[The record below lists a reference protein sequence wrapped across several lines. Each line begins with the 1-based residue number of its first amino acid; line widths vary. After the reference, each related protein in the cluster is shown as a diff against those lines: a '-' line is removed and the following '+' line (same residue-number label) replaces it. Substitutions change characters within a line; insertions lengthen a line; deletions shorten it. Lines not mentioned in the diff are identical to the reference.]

1 MIKKIYS
8 LLGLLLA
15 TTGIQAQTILYEDF
29 ETEATEY
36 CSEPVATDPGWTVI
50 NGSADGLQYNWHN
63 YYAEKGHNTGSKHVA
78 CVDAKTYE
86 AAGVGLGPREEILLS
101 PEIDLNDTY
110 QLSFDWSAGPMAWMD
125 KSRYDLQVR
134 VVTDGDVNNAETI
147 FSIQNNQILK
157 LSGVDPSS
165 IGTWD
170 AHKSKVGLEEWK
182 GQKVKLAFVYKM
194 MNVTG
199 NQVCLDNVMVKKYS
213 PETGPR
219 ATVSLTNYVFP
230 SMYIGEKYYS
240 EVIKLTNA
248 GLDGLKIT
256 SVDCPSGLALNID
269 PATVNLA
276 SKEYV
281 NFQLSYT
288 ASLFSPASG
297 AVVLHTTGGDVSIKF
312 TATKEALEDG
322 YVIENFENHFAPAG
336 WKNKGWSRATTAIE
350 GDYSASANG
359 GYSDAILVSPRL
371 NVKEGDKLSFTYY
384 NDFTNGDGSE
394 YQYND
399 FSVEVSYDGGATWQT
414 MWIFNYEDGTKL
426 ETLTLNFTQTSDDT
440 YVRWKNTAVS
450 ITDEGAEPYS
460 NVILDRIVLPEYYG
474 AAQAPAAAEYVAPAD
489 ATEDVYPRNIKLEW
503 KPVLFANGY
512 RVYVYKNDGSK
523 GDDYLINGVDV
534 DDALSYN
541 ITRADYETTYSWKV
555 VPYNTNGSAE
565 EVPVWSF
572 TTQKDA
578 TTSVFPYM
586 EDFSKCGT
594 GIPAGWT
601 SSSTSPYGASR
612 NWSTNTSKYWGS
624 EPGSLYSMWL
634 GTGEISSVT
643 TQEFKLP
650 ASGNYQISF
659 VWGNN
664 HPASLKI
671 DESDLH
677 RNSTP
682 AGGNNGFAEI
692 VFEVIADGVA
702 HQVGYISEPKIDDDY
717 NFWTPE
723 SFNLSEFAGQTVQ
736 FRWTHRALSG
746 RDNGAGLDN
755 ILIEEIAGKKAAF
768 NQDEWNAGKVNYNK
782 STATSTVFTLLNKGV
797 ESLTVESATF
807 NTENFSTS
815 LKAGDV
821 IAVDG
826 GIEFTM
832 QFDALTSASNIDDE
846 LTVTF
851 EGGYSVKL
859 PVHGKALAEDVLYYA
874 FEKNELDY
882 NWNDD
887 FTLIDVDRQA
897 TLNLSS
903 YWIQYDLKG
912 APFAFAQ
919 GYDSEMYHIMK
930 PTSGDGALIAA
941 TPASDVSESEDW
953 IVSKA
958 LSVNSNSTFNFMA
971 RNYESLESV
980 LPNPRHRI
988 EVLVS
993 TTSAKDRKS
1002 FETVMKGQEIPF
1014 LTSGAWQS
1022 YSVDLSK
1029 YAGQTIY
1036 VALKH
1041 YTVGGG
1047 LLAFFDDF
1055 TFNHVSEGATRIN
1068 AVSADDLDN
1077 ATIYTVDGKM
1087 VGKGNIINSLGR
1099 GMYIIK
1105 TTKGQKKIA
1114 VK

>member
-1 MIKKIYS
+1 MKHFTLLVMS
-8 LLGLLLA
+8 LLLTIGA
-15 TTGIQAQTILYEDF
+15 KAQTILYEDF

-63 YYAEKGHNTGSKHVA
+63 YYTEKGHNTGSKHVA

-110 QLSFDWSAGPMAWMD
+110 QLSFDWSAGPMAWMNN
-125 KSRYDLQVR
+125 SRYDLQVR

-322 YVIENFENHFAPAG
+322 YVIENFENGVPPTG
-336 WKNKGWSRATTAIE
+336 WKSKGWERTATAIE
-350 GDYSASANG
+350 GDYSAWASG
-359 GYSDAILVSPRL
+359 GYSTAYLTSPRL
-371 NVKEGDKLSFTYY
+371 NVKDGDKLSFTYY
-384 NDFTNGDGSE
+384 NDFTNGDEGE
-394 YQYND
+394 CQYND
-399 FSVEVSYDGGATWQT
+399 FSVEVSYDGGETWSE
-414 MWIFNYEDGTKL
+414 MWLFDYQKRTIL
-426 ETLTLNFTQTSDDT
+426 ETLTLNFTQASDNT
-440 YVRWKNTAVS
+440 YVRWKNTAVE
-450 ITDEGAEPYS
+450 ITDEGADPYS
-460 NVILDRIVLPEYYG
+460 SVILDRVILPEYYG
-474 AAQAPAAAEYVAPAD
+474 SNLAPNAPELVSPAD
-489 ATEDVYPRNIKLEW
+489 GAEELLCRNIELTW
-503 KPVLFANGY
+503 KPVLFADGY
-512 RVYVYKNDGSK
+512 RLYVKGNGS
-523 GDDYLINGVDV
+523 YLVNGVDV
-534 DDALSYN
+534 GNVQSYT
-541 ITRADYETTYSWKV
+541 IARADYETTYTWKV
-555 VPYNTNGSAE
+555 VPYNSYGSATN
-565 EVPVWSF
+565 VPEWTF

-578 TTSVFPYM
+578 TTSIFPYT
-586 EDFSKCGT
+586 EDFSNCGEGLPT
-594 GIPAGWT
+594 GWT
-601 SSSTSPYGASR
+601 SSNTSNYGANR
-612 NWSTNTSKYWGS
+612 NWSTNTSKYWGD

-634 GTGEISSVT
+634 STGQEASVT

-650 ASGNYQISF
+650 ASGNYKISF

-664 HPASLKI
+664 HPASLKM

-682 AGGNNGFAEI
+682 AGGNNGFAEV

-702 HQVGYISEPKIDDDY
+702 HKLGYISEPKIDDDY
-717 NFWTPE
+717 NYWTPE
-723 SFNLSEFAGQTVQ
+723 SFDISEFAGQTVQ

-755 ILIEEIAGKKAAF
+755 ILIEMIEGNKAAF
-768 NQDEWNAGKVNYNK
+768 NQEEWNAGKVNYNK
-782 STATSTVFTLLNKGV
+782 STSTATVFTLLNKGSQ
-797 ESLTVESATF
+797 SLTVESATF
-807 NTENFSTS
+807 ATENFSTS

-832 QFDALTSASNIDDE
+832 QFNALISASNIDDE
-846 LTVTF
+846 LTVAF

-1105 TTKGQKKIA
+1105 TTRGQKKIA

>member
-1 MIKKIYS
+1 MKHFTLLVMS
-8 LLGLLLA
+8 LFLTVGA
-15 TTGIQAQTILYEDF
+15 KAQTILYEDF

-36 CSEPVATDPGWTVI
+36 CSAPVATDPGWTVI
-50 NGSADGLQYNWHN
+50 NGSSDGLQYNWHN
-63 YYAEKGHNTGSKHVA
+63 YYTEKGHNTGSKHVA
-78 CVDAKTYE
+78 CVDARTYE
-86 AAGVGLGPREEILLS
+86 AADGKGLGPREEILLS

-110 QLSFDWSAGPMAWMD
+110 QLSFDWSAGPMAWMNN
-125 KSRYDLQVR
+125 SRYDLQVR

-230 SMYIGEKYYS
+230 EMYIGEKYYS

-288 ASLFSPASG
+288 ASLLSPASG
-297 AVVLHTTGGDVSIKF
+297 NVVLHTTGGDVTIKF
-312 TATKEALEDG
+312 SATKQALEDG
-322 YVIENFENHFAPAG
+322 YIIENFENGVPPTG
-336 WKNKGWSRATTAIE
+336 WKSKGWERTATAIE
-350 GDYSASANG
+350 GDYSAWASG
-359 GYSDAILVSPRL
+359 GYSTAYLTSPRL
-371 NVKEGDKLSFTYY
+371 NVKSGDKLSFTYY
-384 NDFTNGDGSE
+384 NDFTNGDEGE
-394 YQYND
+394 CQYND
-399 FSVEVSYDGGATWQT
+399 FSVEVSYDGGESWKETWLFDYQKRT
-414 MWIFNYEDGTKL
+414 TL
-426 ETLTLNFTQTSDDT
+426 ETLTLDFAQSSDNT
-440 YVRWKNTAVS
+440 YVRWKNTAVQ

-460 NVILDRIVLPEYYG
+460 TVTLDRVVLPEYYG
-474 AAQAPAAAEYVAPAD
+474 ATLAPNAPELVSPAD
-489 ATEDVYPRNIKLEW
+489 GATDLLCRNIELTW
-503 KPVLFANGY
+503 KPVLYADGY
-512 RVYVYKNDGSK
+512 RVYVK
-523 GDDYLINGVDV
+523 GNGKYLVNGVDAGDV
-534 DDALSYN
+534 QSYT
-541 ITRADYETTYSWKV
+541 IDRADYETTYTWKV
-555 VPYNTNGSAE
+555 VPYNAYGSATD
-565 EVPVWSF
+565 VPEWAF

-578 TTSVFPYM
+578 TTSIFPYT

-594 GIPAGWT
+594 GIPTGWT
-601 SSSTSPYGASR
+601 SNNTSNYGANR
-612 NWSTNTSKYWGS
+612 NWSTNTSKYWGD
-624 EPGSLYSMWL
+624 EPGSLYNMWL
-634 GTGEISSVT
+634 STGQEASVT

-650 ASGNYQISF
+650 ADGNYKISF

-664 HPASLKI
+664 HPASLKM

-682 AGGNNGFAEI
+682 AGGNNGFTEV

-702 HQVGYISEPKIDDDY
+702 HKLGYISEPKIDDDY
-717 NFWTPE
+717 NYWTPE
-723 SFNLSEFAGQTVQ
+723 SFDISEFAGQTVQ

-755 ILIEEIAGKKAAF
+755 ILIEMIEGKKAAF
-768 NQDEWNAGKVNYNK
+768 NQEEWNAGKVNYNK
-782 STATSTVFTLLNKGV
+782 STSTATVFTLLNKGSL
-797 ESLTVESATF
+797 SLTVESATF
-807 NTENFSTS
+807 ATENFSTS

-832 QFDALTSASNIDDE
+832 QFDALTSASSIDDE
-846 LTVTF
+846 LTVNF
-851 EGGYSVKL
+851 EGGYSVTL
-859 PVHGKALAEDVLYYA
+859 PVHGEALAEDVLYYA
-874 FEKNELDY
+874 FEKNALDY
-882 NWNDD
+882 DWNDD

-903 YWIQYDLKG
+903 YWIQYEKKG

-941 TPASDVSESEDW
+941 TPASDISESEDW

-958 LSVNSNSTFNFMA
+958 MSVNSNSTFNFMA

-993 TTSAKDRKS
+993 TTSATDRKS

-1014 LTSGAWQS
+1014 LTSGAWQA

-1055 TFNHVSEGATRIN
+1055 TFNHVGEPATRIN

-1077 ATIYTVDGKM
+1077 ATIYTVNGMK
-1087 VGKGNIINSLGR
+1087 VGKGNIINTLGR

-1105 TTKGQKKIA
+1105 TDKGQKKIT

>member
-1 MIKKIYS
+1 MKHFTLFVMS
-8 LLGLLLA
+8 LLLTVGA
-15 TTGIQAQTILYEDF
+15 KAQTILYEDF

-50 NGSADGLQYNWHN
+50 NGSSDGLQYNWHN
-63 YYAEKGHNTGSKHVA
+63 YYTEKGHNTGSKHVA

-101 PEIDLNDTY
+101 PEIDLNGTY

-134 VVTDGDVNNAETI
+134 VVVDGDMSNAETI

-170 AHKSKVGLEEWK
+170 AHSSKVGLEDWK

-199 NQVCLDNVMVKKYS
+199 NQVCLDNVRVKKYS

-230 SMYIGEKYYS
+230 EMYIGEKYYS

-281 NFQLSYT
+281 NFQLCYT

-297 AVVLHTTGGDVSIKF
+297 TVVLHTTGGDVSISF
-312 TATKEALEDG
+312 TASKQAIEDG
-322 YVIENFENHFAPAG
+322 YVIENFENGVPPTG
-336 WKNKGWSRATTAIE
+336 WKSKGWERNLTAIE
-350 GDYSASANG
+350 GDYSAWASG
-359 GYSDAILVSPRL
+359 GYSTAYLTSPRL
-371 NVKEGDKLSFTYY
+371 NVKSGDKLSFTYY
-384 NDFTNGDGSE
+384 NDFTNGDEGE
-394 YQYND
+394 CQYND
-399 FSVEVSYDGGATWQT
+399 FSVEVSYDGGASWQE
-414 MWIFNYEDGTKL
+414 MWLFDYQLRTIL
-426 ETLTLNFTQTSDDT
+426 ETLTLNFTQTSDNT
-440 YVRWKNTAVS
+440 YVRWKNTAVE

-460 NVILDRIVLPEYYG
+460 SVTIDRVILPEYYG
-474 AAQAPAAAEYVAPAD
+474 ATLAPNAPELVSPAD
-489 ATEDVYPRNIKLEW
+489 GTEEVLCRNIELTW
-503 KPVLFANGY
+503 KPVLFADGY
-512 RVYVYKNDGSK
+512 RVYVK
-523 GDDYLINGVDV
+523 GNGKYLVNGVDAG
-534 DDALSYN
+534 DALSYT
-541 ITRADYETTYSWKV
+541 IARADYETTYTWKV
-555 VPYNTNGSAE
+555 VPYNSYGSATD
-565 EVPVWSF
+565 VPEWTF

-578 TTSVFPYM
+578 TTSIFPYT

-594 GIPAGWT
+594 GLPTGWT
-601 SSSTSPYGASR
+601 SSNTSNYGANR
-612 NWSTNTSKYWGS
+612 NWSTNTSKYWGD

-634 GTGEISSVT
+634 STGQEASVT

-650 ASGNYQISF
+650 ASGNYKISF

-664 HPASLKI
+664 HPASLKM

-702 HQVGYISEPKIDDDY
+702 HKVGYISEPKIDDDY

-723 SFNLSEFAGQTVQ
+723 SFDISEFAGQTVQ

-755 ILIEEIAGKKAAF
+755 ILIEMIEGNKAAF
-768 NQDEWNAGKVNYNK
+768 NQEEWNAGKVNYNK
-782 STATSTVFTLLNKGV
+782 STSTATVFTLLNKGSQ
-797 ESLTVESATF
+797 SLTVESATF
-807 NTENFSTS
+807 ATENFSTS

-832 QFDALTSASNIDDE
+832 QFDALTSASSIDDE
-846 LTVTF
+846 LTVNF
-851 EGGYSVKL
+851 EGGYSVTL
-859 PVHGKALAEDVLYYA
+859 PVHGEALAEDVLYYA
-874 FEKNELDY
+874 FEKNALDY
-882 NWNDD
+882 NWKED

-941 TPASDVSESEDW
+941 STASDVAESEDW

-958 LSVNSNSTFNFMA
+958 ISINSNSTFDFMA

-993 TTSAKDRKS
+993 TTSATDRKS

-1014 LTSGAWQS
+1014 LTSGAWQA

-1029 YAGQTIY
+1029 YAGKKVY

-1055 TFNHVSEGATRIN
+1055 TFNHVGESSTSIN
-1068 AVSADDLDN
+1068 AASLDLDN
-1077 ATIYTVDGKM
+1077 ATIYTINGVM
-1087 VGKGNIINSLGR
+1087 VGKGNKLNSLGH

-1105 TTKGQKKIA
+1105 TDKGQKKIT

>member
-1 MIKKIYS
+1 MKHFTLLVMS
-8 LLGLLLA
+8 LLLTIGA
-15 TTGIQAQTILYEDF
+15 RAQTILYEDF

-63 YYAEKGHNTGSKHVA
+63 YYTEKGHNTGSKHVA

-110 QLSFDWSAGPMAWMD
+110 QLSFDWSAGPMAWMNN
-125 KSRYDLQVR
+125 SRYDLQVR

-170 AHKSKVGLEEWK
+170 AHTSKLGLEEWK

-199 NQVCLDNVMVKKYS
+199 NQVCLDNVRVKKYS

-219 ATVSLTNYVFP
+219 PTLSLKNYVFP
-230 SMYIGEKYYS
+230 KMYIGEKYYS

-281 NFQLSYT
+281 NFQISYT

-297 AVVLHTTGGDVSIKF
+297 AVVLHTTGGDVSINF

-322 YVIENFENHFAPAG
+322 YVIENFENGVPPTG
-336 WKNKGWSRATTAIE
+336 WKSKGWERTTTAIE
-350 GDYSASANG
+350 GDYSAWASG
-359 GYSDAILVSPRL
+359 GYSTAYLTSPRL
-371 NVKEGDKLSFTYY
+371 NVKDGDKLSFTYY
-384 NDFTNGDGSE
+384 NDFTNGDEGE
-394 YQYND
+394 CQYND
-399 FSVEVSYDGGATWQT
+399 FSVEVSYDGGESWQE
-414 MWIFNYEDGTKL
+414 MWLFDYQKRTTL
-426 ETLTLNFTQTSDDT
+426 ETLTLDFTQSSDNT
-440 YVRWKNTAVS
+440 YVRWKNTAVE

-460 NVILDRIVLPEYYG
+460 TVTLDRVVLPEYYG
-474 AAQAPAAAEYVAPAD
+474 ATLAPNAPELVSPAD
-489 ATEDVYPRNIKLEW
+489 GTEDVLCRNIELTW
-503 KPVLFANGY
+503 KPVLHAEGY
-512 RVYVYKNDGSK
+512 RLYVK
-523 GDDYLINGVDV
+523 GNGRYLVDGVDV
-534 DDALSYN
+534 GDVQSYT
-541 ITRADYETTYSWKV
+541 IARADYETTYTWKV
-555 VPYNTNGSAE
+555 VPYNAHGSATD
-565 EVPVWSF
+565 VPEWTF

-578 TTSVFPYM
+578 TTSIFPYT

-594 GIPAGWT
+594 GIPTGWT
-601 SSSTSPYGASR
+601 SSNTSNYGASR
-612 NWSTNTSKYWGS
+612 NWSTNTSKYWGD
-624 EPGSLYSMWL
+624 EPGSLYNMWL
-634 GTGEISSVT
+634 STGQEASVT

-650 ASGNYQISF
+650 ADGNYKISF

-664 HPASLKI
+664 HPASLKM

-682 AGGNNGFAEI
+682 AGGNNGFSEV

-702 HQVGYISEPKIDDDY
+702 HKLGYISEPKIDDDY
-717 NFWTPE
+717 NYWTPE
-723 SFNLSEFAGQTVQ
+723 SFDISEFAGQTVQ

-755 ILIEEIAGKKAAF
+755 ILIEMIEGKKAAF
-768 NQDEWNAGKVNYNK
+768 NQEEWNAGKVNYNK
-782 STATSTVFTLLNKGV
+782 STSTATVFTLLNKG
-797 ESLTVESATF
+797 SQPLTVESATF
-807 NTENFSTS
+807 ATENFSTS

-832 QFDALTSASNIDDE
+832 QFDALTSASSIDDE
-846 LTVTF
+846 LTVNF
-851 EGGYSVKL
+851 EGGYSVTL
-859 PVHGKALAEDVLYYA
+859 PVHGEALAEDVLYYA
-874 FEKNELDY
+874 FEKNALDY

-941 TPASDVSESEDW
+941 TPASDISESEDW

-958 LSVNSNSTFNFMA
+958 MSIKDNSTFNFMA

-993 TTSAKDRKS
+993 TTSATDRKS

-1014 LTSGAWQS
+1014 LTSGAWQA

-1029 YAGQTIY
+1029 YAGKNVY

-1055 TFNHVSEGATRIN
+1055 TFNHVGEASTSIN
-1068 AVSADDLDN
+1068 AASADDLDN
-1077 ATIYTVDGKM
+1077 ATIYTVNGMM
-1087 VGKGNIINSLGR
+1087 VGKGNKQNSLSH

-1105 TTKGQKKIA
+1105 TDKGQKKIT